1 MKVIVNGEHKEY
13 EFDKISVLDLLRLN
27 NVKNPDVVVVQ
38 INGNVCEKEFYFL
51 LLLKM
56 VMKLILYI
64 LLEEVSEG

>member
-38 INGNVCEKEFYFL
+38 INGNVCEKEFYSSAFV
-51 LLLKM
+51 KDGD
-56 VMKLILYI
+56 
-64 LLEEVSEG
+64 EVDFIYFVGGGQ